1 MSDLFP
7 IKTKERF
14 TEYFLVLLFVK
25 HMSDHYKVEKKINFE
40 NIVKLIGSPYIGL
53 ELNMILSK
61 LAEDNNLQGILE
73 GVDFTDIDRLGDGE
87 ECVDNI
93 SKIITS
99 INE

>member
-1 MSDLFP
+1 MSDLFS

-14 TEYFLVLLFVK
+14 TEYSLALLFVK
-25 HMSDHYKVEKKINFE
+25 HMSDHYKVEKKFNFE
-40 NIVKLIGSPYIGL
+40 NIVKLRGNPYIGL

-73 GVDFTDIDRLGDGE
+73 GVDFTDTDRLGDGE